1 MTTITLTLSD
11 QTMEQAQQAAAALKR
26 PVEEILSELLA
37 AALPTVHDAPA
48 DMQTELTR
56 MTWLD
61 SQELW
66 RIAPGIRPDDPFKSA
81 CLCFA
86 QSAWGRTTPQSGLA
100 YPMESISR
108 AIRDHIAS
116 AAHSRCEYCQTAQ
129 EISGAQMH
137 IEHIIPLAQ
146 GGSSDASNLCMA
158 CAWCNSYKW
167 AHTRGFDMETQT
179 EVPLFHPRLQQWLE
193 HFR

>member
-66 RIAPGIRPDDPFKSA
+66 RIARGFMSA
-81 CLCFA
+81 EA
-86 QSAWGRTTPQSGLA
+86 QERLQQLTHLQGQRALTSAEQEQLDALRQAYGRTTLLKARA
-100 YPMESISR
+100 YALLSLRGGEPLLSR
-108 AIRDHIAS
+108 
-116 AAHSRCEYCQTAQ
+116 
-129 EISGAQMH
+129 
-137 IEHIIPLAQ
+137 
-146 GGSSDASNLCMA
+146 
-158 CAWCNSYKW
+158 
-167 AHTRGFDMETQT
+167 
-179 EVPLFHPRLQQWLE
+179 V
-193 HFR
+193 